1 MRRIV
6 SRMLVVAG
14 VGAGATVVRRWLS
27 SATGTQADRWLA
39 VTVYRGPDEVMPGGR
54 LPEPLSRLGDRVEV
68 RVRPAPAGKGTE
80 ILARPREEVPPGGQ
94 GLAARVA
101 GTDPRQEIRL
111 ALREAKSLLET
122 GEVLQ
127 PARPGSNHPTI
138 PGKLLDLV
146 TSRAAGEGRL

>member
-6 SRMLVVAG
+6 SRILVVAG
-14 VGAGATVVRRWLS
+14 AGASVTVVRRWLS
-27 SATGTQADRWLA
+27 RTKPTDRWLA
-39 VTVYRGPDEVMPGGR
+39 VTVYRGPDEVTP
-54 LPEPLSRLGDRVEV
+54 LPEPLRRLGDRAEIQ
-68 RVRPAPAGKGTE
+68 VRPAPGSKGTE
-80 ILARPREEVPPGGQ
+80 ILARPRGEVPADGPEP
-94 GLAARVA
+94 AARAA